1 MPGTDR
7 TGLAGPL
14 RRALA
19 EAGWLPPTG
28 VGPAPSAPTP
38 PEAAA
43 GPVPREDVAPAAPR
57 EDTARPVPRGDT
69 AGPVVGVDLGGTK
82 LHAVLYDPARH
93 RLLDRVE
100 RTDPRGGTAVTSQI
114 AELVASLAAAAGST
128 GLPARVAIGCPGAP
142 DPVSGAVGHA
152 PNIPGWDRMDVPG
165 DLESRLGTR
174 PLVHNDAN
182 LAAWG
187 EHVWQPDGG
196 GDLAFVAVGTG
207 VGLGL
212 VLDGRMYAG
221 SRGLAGE
228 VADLPFGADPF
239 DPANLVHGPLEQ
251 RVSGRGIERRYHE
264 LTGRRWTAPEV
275 FAAANDGDEAA
286 ARVLDELG
294 RLLALALRAVRAIVD
309 PAVFVLGGGIGA
321 RPETLAATR
330 RWLTVTEGAS
340 LQVRTSTFGARAAV
354 AGALAA
360 AVTA

>member
-1 MPGTDR
+1 MVMPGTDR

-19 EAGWLPPTG
+19 EAGWLPSVQG
-28 VGPAPSAPTP
+28 VDDGVSG
-38 PEAAA
+38 AADSGGA
-43 GPVPREDVAPAAPR
+43 V
-57 EDTARPVPRGDT
+57 
-69 AGPVVGVDLGGTK
+69 PVVGVDLGGTK
-82 LHAVLYDPARH
+82 LHAVLYDPERH

-114 AELVASLAAAAGST
+114 ARLVESLTAAAGVAS
-128 GLPARVAIGCPGAP
+128 GSARVAVGCPGAP

-152 PNIPGWDRMDVPG
+152 PNIPGWDRMDVPA
-165 DLESRLGTR
+165 DLAARLGTR

-187 EHVWQPDGG
+187 EHVWQPGG
-196 GDLAFVAVGTG
+196 GSDLAFVAVGTG

-212 VLDGRMYAG
+212 VLDGRLYAG

-228 VADLPFGADPF
+228 VAHLPFGADPF

-251 RVSGRGIERRYHE
+251 QVSGGGIERRYLE
-264 LTGRRWTAPEV
+264 LTGRQYPAPEV
-275 FAAANDGDEAA
+275 FAAAADGDGAA
-286 ARVLDELG
+286 AQVLDELG

-309 PAVFVLGGGIGA
+309 PATFVLGGGIGS

-330 RWLTVTEGAS
+330 RWLAVTEGES
-340 LQVRTSTFGARAAV
+340 LQVRTSTFGNRAAL

-360 AVTA
+360 AVSAHLA

>member
-1 MPGTDR
+1 MVMPGTDR
-7 TGLAGPL
+7 TGLAVPL

-19 EAGWLPPTG
+19 DAGWLPSG
-28 VGPAPSAPTP
+28 SAAMAPS
-38 PEAAA
+38 
-43 GPVPREDVAPAAPR
+43 G
-57 EDTARPVPRGDT
+57 RGDPG
-69 AGPVVGVDLGGTK
+69 AGDGGAVPVVGVDLGGTK
-82 LHAVLYDPARH
+82 LHAVLYDPDRH

-114 AELVASLAAAAGST
+114 ARLVESLTAAAGLT
-128 GLPARVAIGCPGAP
+128 GRPPRVAVGCPGAP
-142 DPVSGAVGHA
+142 DPATGAVGHA
-152 PNIPGWDRMDVPG
+152 PNIPGWDRMDVPA
-165 DLESRLGTR
+165 DLEARLGAR

-187 EHVWQPDGG
+187 EHAWLPGRG

-212 VLDGRMYAG
+212 VLGGRIYAG

-228 VADLPFGADPF
+228 VADLPFGSDPF

-251 RVSGRGIERRYHE
+251 QVSGGGVERRYLE
-264 LTGRRWTAPEV
+264 LAGRRRPAPEV
-275 FAAANDGDEAA
+275 FAAAADGDGAA
-286 ARVLDELG
+286 AQVLDELG

-309 PAVFVLGGGIGA
+309 PATFVLGGGVGS

-330 RWLTVTEGAS
+330 RWLARTEGES
-340 LQVRTSTFGARAAV
+340 LQVRASAFGERAAV

-360 AVTA
+360 AVAA

>member
-19 EAGWLPPTG
+19 EAGWLPSGQVVDDGVTG
-28 VGPAPSAPTP
+28 GAGDGG
-38 PEAAA
+38 AA
-43 GPVPREDVAPAAPR
+43 
-57 EDTARPVPRGDT
+57 
-69 AGPVVGVDLGGTK
+69 PVVGVDLGGTK
-82 LHAVLYDPARH
+82 LHAVLYDPGRH

-114 AELVASLAAAAGST
+114 ARLVESLTASAGLGS
-128 GLPARVAIGCPGAP
+128 GHAPPRVAVGCPGAP
-142 DPVSGAVGHA
+142 DPATGAVGHA
-152 PNIPGWDRMDVPG
+152 PNIPGWDRMDVPA
-165 DLESRLGTR
+165 DLEARLGAR

-187 EHVWQPDGG
+187 EHVWQPGTG
-196 GDLAFVAVGTG
+196 SDLAFVAVGTG
-207 VGLGL
+207 IGLGL
-212 VLDGRMYAG
+212 VLDGRLYAG

-228 VADLPFGADPF
+228 VAHLPIGADPF

-251 RVSGRGIERRYHE
+251 QVSGGGIERRYLE
-264 LTGRRWTAPEV
+264 LAGAHRPAPEV
-275 FAAANDGDEAA
+275 FAAAADGDGAA
-286 ARVLDELG
+286 AQVLDDLG

-309 PAVFVLGGGIGA
+309 PATFVLGGGIGS

-330 RWLTVTEGAS
+330 RWLALTEGES
-340 LQVRTSTFGARAAV
+340 VQVRTSTFGNRAAL

-360 AVTA
+360 AVAA

>member
-7 TGLAGPL
+7 TGTAGPL

-19 EAGWLPPTG
+19 EAGWLPSGG
-28 VGPAPSAPTP
+28 VGT
-38 PEAAA
+38 AA
-43 GPVPREDVAPAAPR
+43 GEAVAAGAA
-57 EDTARPVPRGDT
+57 E
-69 AGPVVGVDLGGTK
+69 PVVGVDLGGTK
-82 LHAVLYDPARH
+82 LHAVLYDPAGH
-93 RLLDRVE
+93 RLLDRAE
-100 RTDPRGGTAVTSQI
+100 RTDPRGGTAVTGQI
-114 AELVASLAAAAGST
+114 ARLVTSLTADAG
-128 GLPARVAIGCPGAP
+128 GGKRPPRVAVGCPGAP

-152 PNIPGWDRMDVPG
+152 PNIPGWDRMNVLA
-165 DLESRLGTR
+165 DLEARLGVR

-187 EHVWQPDGG
+187 EHVWRPGE

-212 VLDGRMYAG
+212 VLGGRMYAG

-251 RVSGRGIERRYHE
+251 QVSGRGIERRYQQ
-264 LTGRRWTAPEV
+264 LAGSGRPAPEV
-275 FAAANDGDEAA
+275 FAAAASGDGAA
-286 ARVLDELG
+286 AQVLDELG
-294 RLLALALRAVRAIVD
+294 RMLALALRAVRAIVD
-309 PAVFVLGGGIGA
+309 PATFVLGGGIGS

-330 RWLTVTEGAS
+330 RWLAVTEGES
-340 LQVRTSTFGARAAV
+340 LQVRASTFGPRAAV

-360 AVTA
+360 AVAG

>member
-1 MPGTDR
+1 MVMPGTDR

-19 EAGWLPPTG
+19 EAGWLPSG
-28 VGPAPSAPTP
+28 QVGDS
-38 PEAAA
+38 
-43 GPVPREDVAPAAPR
+43 
-57 EDTARPVPRGDT
+57 GDDGST
-69 AGPVVGVDLGGTK
+69 AGGGAEPVVGVDLGGTK

-114 AELVASLAAAAGST
+114 ARLVGSLTAAADLAGR
-128 GLPARVAIGCPGAP
+128 PPRVAVGCPGAP

-165 DLESRLGTR
+165 DLEARLGTR

-187 EHVWQPDGG
+187 EHVWQPGG
-196 GDLAFVAVGTG
+196 GSDLAFVAVGTG

-212 VLDGRMYAG
+212 VLDGRLYAG

-228 VADLPFGADPF
+228 VAHLPIGSDPF

-251 RVSGRGIERRYHE
+251 QVSGSGIERRYLE
-264 LTGRRWTAPEV
+264 LAGRQRPAPEV
-275 FAAANDGDEAA
+275 FAAVGDGDGAA
-286 ARVLDELG
+286 AQVLDELG

-309 PAVFVLGGGIGA
+309 PATFVLGGGIGS

-330 RWLTVTEGAS
+330 RWLTVTEGES
-340 LQVRTSTFGARAAV
+340 LQVRTSTFGNRAAL

-360 AVTA
+360 AVAA

>member
-1 MPGTDR
+1 VVMPGTDR

-19 EAGWLPPTG
+19 EAGWLPSSEQ
-28 VGPAPSAPTP
+28 VTP
-38 PEAAA
+38 
-43 GPVPREDVAPAAPR
+43 VADGGGADA
-57 EDTARPVPRGDT
+57 
-69 AGPVVGVDLGGTK
+69 VVGVDLGGTK

-114 AELVASLAAAAGST
+114 ARLVESLTASAGLGAA
-128 GLPARVAIGCPGAP
+128 PPRVAVGCPGAP
-142 DPVSGAVGHA
+142 DPVTGAVGHA
-152 PNIPGWDRMDVPG
+152 PNIPGWDRMDVPA
-165 DLESRLGTR
+165 DLEARLGTR

-187 EHVWQPDGG
+187 EHVWQPGTG
-196 GDLAFVAVGTG
+196 SGLAFVAVGTG

-212 VLDGRMYAG
+212 VLDGRLYAG

-228 VADLPFGADPF
+228 VAYLPIGADPF
-239 DPANLVHGPLEQ
+239 DPVNLVHGPLEQ
-251 RVSGRGIERRYHE
+251 QVSGAGIERRYLE
-264 LTGRRWTAPEV
+264 LAGRRRPAPEV
-275 FAAANDGDEAA
+275 FAAAADGDGAA
-286 ARVLDELG
+286 AQVLDDLG

-309 PAVFVLGGGIGA
+309 PATFVLGGGIGS

-330 RWLTVTEGAS
+330 RWLARTEGES
-340 LQVRTSTFGARAAV
+340 LQVRTSTFGNRAAL

-360 AVTA
+360 AVAA

>member
-19 EAGWLPPTG
+19 EAGWLPSSG
-28 VGPAPSAPTP
+28 AEPALPDQ
-38 PEAAA
+38 
-43 GPVPREDVAPAAPR
+43 VF
-57 EDTARPVPRGDT
+57 RGD
-69 AGPVVGVDLGGTK
+69 AAEPVVGVDLGGTK

-114 AELVASLAAAAGST
+114 AQLVASLTAAAGSA
-128 GLPARVAIGCPGAP
+128 GRPRVAVGCPGAP
-142 DPVSGAVGHA
+142 DPVTGAVGHA
-152 PNIPGWDRMDVPG
+152 PNIPGWDRMNVPA
-165 DLESRLGTR
+165 DLEARLGTR

-187 EHVWQPDGG
+187 EHVWQPGG
-196 GDLAFVAVGTG
+196 GGELAFVAVGTG

-212 VLDGRMYAG
+212 VLGGRMHAG

-239 DPANLVHGPLEQ
+239 DRANLVHGPLEQ
-251 RVSGRGIERRYHE
+251 QVSGGGIERRYHE
-264 LTGRRWTAPEV
+264 LAGLRRPAPEV
-275 FAAANDGDEAA
+275 FAAAAGGDGAA
-286 ARVLDELG
+286 AQVLDELG
-294 RLLALALRAVRAIVD
+294 RLLALAIRAIRAIVD
-309 PAVFVLGGGIGA
+309 PATFVLGGGIGS

-330 RWLTVTEGAS
+330 RWLTVTEGES
-340 LQVRTSTFGARAAV
+340 LQVRASTFGTRAAV

-360 AVTA
+360 ALESNRSKV

>member
-1 MPGTDR
+1 MVMPGTDR

-19 EAGWLPPTG
+19 EAGWLPSGDAGTAG
-28 VGPAPSAPTP
+28 G
-38 PEAAA
+38 EAGAA
-43 GPVPREDVAPAAPR
+43 GAA
-57 EDTARPVPRGDT
+57 E
-69 AGPVVGVDLGGTK
+69 PVVGVDLGGTK
-82 LHAVLYDPARH
+82 LHAVLYDPAGH

-114 AELVASLAAAAGST
+114 ARMVASLTADAVGGKRS
-128 GLPARVAIGCPGAP
+128 PRVAVGCPGAP
-142 DPVSGAVGHA
+142 DPASGAVGHA
-152 PNIPGWDRMDVPG
+152 PNIPGWDRMDVLA
-165 DLESRLGTR
+165 DLESRLGAR

-187 EHVWQPDGG
+187 EHVWRPGG

-207 VGLGL
+207 IGLGL

-251 RVSGRGIERRYHE
+251 QVSGRGVERRYHE
-264 LTGRRWTAPEV
+264 LAGLRRPAPEV
-275 FAAANDGDEAA
+275 FAAAAGGDGAA
-286 ARVLDELG
+286 AQVLDELG
-294 RLLALALRAVRAIVD
+294 RMLALALRAVRAVVD
-309 PAVFVLGGGIGA
+309 PATFVLGGGIGS

-330 RWLTVTEGAS
+330 RWLSVTEGKS
-340 LQVRTSTFGARAAV
+340 LQVRASTFGPRAAV

-360 AVTA
+360 AVAG

>member
-1 MPGTDR
+1 MVMPGTDR
-7 TGLAGPL
+7 TGLAVPL

-19 EAGWLPPTG
+19 DAGWLPPG
-28 VGPAPSAPTP
+28 DDLPAPSEPV
-38 PEAAA
+38 A
-43 GPVPREDVAPAAPR
+43 GD
-57 EDTARPVPRGDT
+57 GG

-82 LHAVLYDPARH
+82 VHAVLYDPGRH

-114 AELVASLAAAAGST
+114 ARLVESLTTAAGST
-128 GLPARVAIGCPGAP
+128 EGPPRVAVGCPGAP
-142 DPVSGAVGHA
+142 DRLTGAVGHA
-152 PNIPGWDRMDVPG
+152 PNIPGWDRMDVPA
-165 DLESRLGTR
+165 DLEARLGVR

-187 EHVWQPDGG
+187 EHAWLPGS

-212 VLDGRMYAG
+212 VLDGRIYGG

-228 VADLPFGADPF
+228 VADLPIGSDPF

-251 RVSGRGIERRYHE
+251 QVSGRGVERHYRE
-264 LTGRRWTAPEV
+264 LAGRRRAAPEV
-275 FAAANDGDEAA
+275 FAAAADGDRAA
-286 ARVLDELG
+286 AQVVDDMG

-309 PAVFVLGGGIGA
+309 PATFVLGGGIGS

-330 RWLTVTEGAS
+330 RWLAVTEGES
-340 LQVRTSTFGARAAV
+340 LQVRSSAFGERAAV

-360 AVTA
+360 AVAV